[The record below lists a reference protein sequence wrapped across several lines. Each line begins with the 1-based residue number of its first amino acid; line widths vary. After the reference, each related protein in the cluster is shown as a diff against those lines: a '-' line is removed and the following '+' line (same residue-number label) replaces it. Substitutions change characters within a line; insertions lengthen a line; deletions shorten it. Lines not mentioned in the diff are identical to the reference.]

1 MKNRF
6 ASCFIDKELKV
17 AAVLVP
23 KFKLIWVPD
32 SEKDALKRY
41 IVSLYDDFKMNDVEE
56 KCDRYVFF
64 TRIN

>member
-1 MKNRF
+1 M
-6 ASCFIDKELKV
+6 
-17 AAVLVP
+17 AAVLVS